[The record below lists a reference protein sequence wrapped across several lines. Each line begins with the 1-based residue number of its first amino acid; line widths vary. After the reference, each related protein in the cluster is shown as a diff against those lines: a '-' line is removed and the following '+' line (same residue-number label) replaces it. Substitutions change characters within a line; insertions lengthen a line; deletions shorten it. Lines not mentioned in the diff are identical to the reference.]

1 MAETPKKSVGRPFKK
16 PSCSD
21 FCRVCGCNFNTYY
34 GDFKQRVST
43 ENLFEIPKRAGVE
56 KSRLADLLC
65 KLGITCEQSSSLPS
79 RVCTKC
85 GTKIRNAIGLFRLLR
100 GSLIFQPPKSVVDV
114 EHSPIAIERFKR
126 MAWSPVSEGLASSS
140 NDGVRTGKAC
150 RSIVYG
156 PSEDE
161 TSLVLEKTD
170 QLKVVIP
177 TKDDTISLQS
187 APDEL
192 AEKIVKNIFNRNW
205 KPVANA
211 ALSKNLSREMSDYC
225 HSESMLK
232 YSTPSELSAF
242 SNRTF
247 VHEVKVFCPLWY
259 SCIIGAANVGND
271 IEESINPMALAT
283 ASIARHRNSRMS
295 AFAKRISTVL
305 VHTGA
310 KADDFTRLNRL
321 GICSSHKQV
330 IRDQVEMGSQHDVKV

>member
-1 MAETPKKSVGRPFKK
+1 M
-16 PSCSD
+16 
-21 FCRVCGCNFNTYY
+21 
-34 GDFKQRVST
+34 
-43 ENLFEIPKRAGVE
+43 
-56 KSRLADLLC
+56 
-65 KLGITCEQSSSLPS
+65 
-79 RVCTKC
+79 
-85 GTKIRNAIGLFRLLR
+85 
-100 GSLIFQPPKSVVDV
+100 DV

-126 MAWSPVSEGLASSS
+126 MARSPVSEGLASSS
-140 NDGVRTGKAC
+140 NDGVRTGKAR

-177 TKDDTISLQS
+177 TKDDTISLRS

-192 AEKIVKNIFNRNW
+192 AEKVVKNICNRNW

-211 ALSKNLSREMSDYC
+211 MFAHTELRNELMSALSKHLSREMSDYC

-259 SCIIGAANVGND
+259 SCIIGAANVGDD
-271 IEESINPMALAT
+271 IEESINPKALAT
-283 ASIARHRNSRMS
+283 ASIAHHRNSRMS
-295 AFAKRISTVL
+295 AFEKRISTVL

-310 KADDFTRLNRL
+310 KEDDFTRLNRL

-330 IRDQVEMGSQHDVKV
+330 ICDQVEMGSQHDVKVLMWKCAIEERKRTLPLIEEIQSQAASMDAPVDMSQTALEGKYFYSELSFNKLSCLLHRKDGEK